1 MELFL
6 SLRVLKWVSVKFNLY
21 LLMQFSE
28 ILGQESIKKQLLKS
42 ASDNRVAHAQLF
54 IAPEGSGALP
64 LAIAYAQYLICN
76 NLSENNSAE
85 NRVCNLKFDSITH
98 PDLHFVFPTVNTEKL
113 KKAKSGDYIKLWR
126 EFILENPYGGIDEW
140 NEKLDVGNKQATI
153 RVEDASDILKTLA
166 LKAVEGKFKI
176 MLVWMAEK
184 MNTDTAN
191 KILKILEEPT
201 DKTVFILIAEKEED
215 LLQTIRSRCQVVH
228 LQKLSENNIAEGL
241 QKFKNIEVNLA
252 QKIARQS
259 QGNFAEALRILDRN
273 EEESPFET
281 WFVDWVRAAFR
292 AKKNASSIK
301 DLLIWSDTIAAIGRE
316 PQKKFLLYCISI
328 FRQALLFNYE
338 TKSLVYFESSIGF
351 KLENF
356 APFVNGNN
364 IDDIYKELSDA
375 IYHIERNGNPKI
387 ILTDL
392 SIKLTR
398 LLHRK

>member
-1 MELFL
+1 
-6 SLRVLKWVSVKFNLY
+6 
-21 LLMQFSE
+21 MQFSE
-28 ILGQESIKKQLLKS
+28 ILGQESVKKQLIKS
-42 ASDNRVAHAQLF
+42 ASDGRVAHAQLF

-76 NLSENNSAE
+76 NLGDENTGE
-85 NRVCNLKFDSITH
+85 NRVCNLKFDTITH
-98 PDLHFVFPTVNTEKL
+98 PDLHFVFPTVNTEKF
-113 KKAKSGDYIKLWR
+113 KKAKSSDFIKLWR
-126 EFILENPYGGIDEW
+126 EFILESPYGGMNEW
-140 NEKLDVGNKQATI
+140 NEKLEVGNKQATI
-153 RVEDASDILKTLA
+153 RVDDASEILKALS

-184 MNTDTAN
+184 MNTDTSN

-215 LLQTIRSRCQVVH
+215 LLQTIRSRCQVIH
-228 LQKLSENNIAEGL
+228 LQKLSENTIATGL
-241 QKFKNIEVNLA
+241 QKFRNLEINLA
-252 QKIARQS
+252 QKIAHQS
-259 QGNFAEALRILDRN
+259 QGNFAEAIRILDRN
-273 EEESPFET
+273 DEDSPFET
-281 WFVDWVRAAFR
+281 WFVDWVRAAFK

-301 DLLIWSDTIAAIGRE
+301 DLLIWSDTIAGIGRE
-316 PQKKFLLYCISI
+316 SQKKFLLYCISI

-338 TKSLVYFESSIGF
+338 TKGLVFFESSTGF

-356 APFVNGNN
+356 APFVHGNN
-364 IDDIYKELSDA
+364 IDEIYNELSDA

>member
-1 MELFL
+1 
-6 SLRVLKWVSVKFNLY
+6 
-21 LLMQFSE
+21 MQFSE
-28 ILGQESIKKQLLKS
+28 ILGQESVKKQLIKS
-42 ASDNRVAHAQLF
+42 ALDERVAHAQLF
-54 IAPEGSGALP
+54 IAPEGSGGLP

-76 NLSENNSAE
+76 NIGDENTGE

-98 PDLHFVFPTVNTEKL
+98 PDLHFVFPTVNTEKF
-113 KKAKSGDYIKLWR
+113 KKAKSGDFIKLWR
-126 EFILENPYGGIDEW
+126 EFILENPYGGMEEW

-153 RVEDASDILKTLA
+153 RVDDATEILKALS
-166 LKAVEGKFKI
+166 LKAVEGKFKV

-184 MNTDTAN
+184 MNTETSN

-201 DKTVFILIAEKEED
+201 DKTVFILVAEKEED
-215 LLQTIRSRCQVVH
+215 LLQTIRSRCQVLH
-228 LQKLSENNIAEGL
+228 LNKLSEQNITDGL
-241 QKFKNIEVNLA
+241 IQFKNIEENLA
-252 QKIARQS
+252 KKNANQS
-259 QGNFAEALRILDRN
+259 QGNFAEAIRILDRN

-281 WFVDWVRAAFR
+281 WFVNWVRAAFK
-292 AKKNASSIK
+292 AKKNANSIK
-301 DLLIWSDTIAAIGRE
+301 DLLIWSDTIAGIGRE
-316 PQKKFLLYCISI
+316 SQKKFLLYCISI

-338 TKSLVYFESSIGF
+338 TKPLVFFESSTGF

-364 IDDIYKELSDA
+364 IEEIYKELSDA

>member
-1 MELFL
+1 
-6 SLRVLKWVSVKFNLY
+6 
-21 LLMQFSE
+21 MQFSE
-28 ILGQESIKKQLLKS
+28 ILGQESVKKQLIKS
-42 ASDNRVAHAQLF
+42 ASDGRVAHAQLF

-76 NLSENNSAE
+76 NLGDENTGE
-85 NRVCNLKFDSITH
+85 NRVCNLKFDTITH
-98 PDLHFVFPTVNTEKL
+98 PDLHFVFPTVNTEKF
-113 KKAKSGDYIKLWR
+113 KKAKSSDFIKLWR
-126 EFILENPYGGIDEW
+126 EFILESPYGGMNEW
-140 NEKLDVGNKQATI
+140 NEKLEVGNKQATI
-153 RVEDASDILKTLA
+153 RVDDASEILKALS

-184 MNTDTAN
+184 MNTDTSN

-228 LQKLSENNIAEGL
+228 LKRLSENNIAVGL

-252 QKIARQS
+252 QKIAHQS
-259 QGNFAEALRILDRN
+259 QGNFAETLRILDRN

-281 WFVDWVRAAFR
+281 WFVDWVRAAFK

-301 DLLIWSDTIAAIGRE
+301 DLLIWSDTIAGIGRE
-316 PQKKFLLYCISI
+316 SQKKFLLYCISI

-338 TKSLVYFESSIGF
+338 TKGLVFFESSTGF

-356 APFVNGNN
+356 APFVHGNN
-364 IDDIYKELSDA
+364 IDEIYNELSDA

>member
-1 MELFL
+1 
-6 SLRVLKWVSVKFNLY
+6 
-21 LLMQFSE
+21 MQFSE
-28 ILGQESIKKQLLKS
+28 ILGQESVKKQLIKS
-42 ASDNRVAHAQLF
+42 ASDGRVAHAQLF

-76 NLSENNSAE
+76 NLGDENTGE
-85 NRVCNLKFDSITH
+85 NRVCNLKFDTITH
-98 PDLHFVFPTVNTEKL
+98 PDLHFVFPTVNTEKF
-113 KKAKSGDYIKLWR
+113 KKAKSSDFIKLWR
-126 EFILENPYGGIDEW
+126 EFILESPYGGMNEW
-140 NEKLDVGNKQATI
+140 NEKLEVGNKQATI
-153 RVEDASDILKTLA
+153 RVDDASEILKALS

-184 MNTDTAN
+184 MNTDTSN

-228 LQKLSENNIAEGL
+228 LKRLSENNIAVGL

-252 QKIARQS
+252 QKIAHQS
-259 QGNFAEALRILDRN
+259 QGNFAEAIRILDRN
-273 EEESPFET
+273 DEDSPFET
-281 WFVDWVRAAFR
+281 WFVDWVRAAFK

-301 DLLIWSDTIAAIGRE
+301 DLLIWSDTIAGIGRE
-316 PQKKFLLYCISI
+316 SQKKFLLYCISI

-338 TKSLVYFESSIGF
+338 TKGLVFFESSTGF

-356 APFVNGNN
+356 APFVHGNN
-364 IDDIYKELSDA
+364 IDEIYNELSDA

>member
-1 MELFL
+1 
-6 SLRVLKWVSVKFNLY
+6 
-21 LLMQFSE
+21 MQFSE
-28 ILGQESIKKQLLKS
+28 ILGQESVKKQLIKS
-42 ASDNRVAHAQLF
+42 ASDGRVAHAQLF

-76 NLSENNSAE
+76 NLGDENTGE
-85 NRVCNLKFDSITH
+85 NRVCNLKFDTITH
-98 PDLHFVFPTVNTEKL
+98 PDLHFVFPTVNTEKF
-113 KKAKSGDYIKLWR
+113 KKAKSSDFIKLWR
-126 EFILENPYGGIDEW
+126 EFILESPYGGMNEW
-140 NEKLDVGNKQATI
+140 NEKLEVGNKQATI
-153 RVEDASDILKTLA
+153 RVDDASEILKALS

-184 MNTDTAN
+184 MNTDTSN

-228 LQKLSENNIAEGL
+228 LKRLSENNIAVGL

-252 QKIARQS
+252 QKIAHQS
-259 QGNFAEALRILDRN
+259 QGNFAETLRILDRN

-281 WFVDWVRAAFR
+281 WFVDWVRAAFK

-316 PQKKFLLYCISI
+316 SQKKFLLYCISI

-338 TKSLVYFESSIGF
+338 TKKLVFFESSTGF

-364 IDDIYKELSDA
+364 IEEIYNELSNA

>member
-1 MELFL
+1 M
-6 SLRVLKWVSVKFNLY
+6 
-21 LLMQFSE
+21 
-28 ILGQESIKKQLLKS
+28 
-42 ASDNRVAHAQLF
+42 
-54 IAPEGSGALP
+54 
-64 LAIAYAQYLICN
+64 
-76 NLSENNSAE
+76 
-85 NRVCNLKFDSITH
+85 
-98 PDLHFVFPTVNTEKL
+98 HFVFPTVNTEKF
-113 KKAKSGDYIKLWR
+113 KKAKSGDFIALWR

-140 NEKLDVGNKQATI
+140 NDKLDVGNKQATI
-153 RVEDASDILKTLA
+153 RVDDASDILKALS

-184 MNTDTAN
+184 MNTETSN

-228 LQKLSENNIAEGL
+228 LNKLSEQNIAGGL
-241 QKFKNIEVNLA
+241 MQFKNLETNLA
-252 QKIARQS
+252 QKIAHQS

-281 WFVDWVRAAFR
+281 WFVDWVRAAFK

-301 DLLIWSDTIAAIGRE
+301 DLLIWSDTIAGIGRE
-316 PQKKFLLYCISI
+316 AQKKFLLYCITV

-338 TKSLVYFESSIGF
+338 AKDLVFFESNVTGF

-364 IDDIYKELSDA
+364 IEEIYNELSNG

>member
-1 MELFL
+1 
-6 SLRVLKWVSVKFNLY
+6 
-21 LLMQFSE
+21 MQFSE
-28 ILGQESIKKQLLKS
+28 ILGQESVKNQLLKS
-42 ASDNRVAHAQLF
+42 ATENRVAHAQLF
-54 IAPEGSGALP
+54 IAPEGSGGLP

-76 NLSENNSAE
+76 NLGDDNTGE
-85 NRVCNLKFDSITH
+85 NRVCNLKFDTITH

-113 KKAKSGDYIKLWR
+113 KKAKSADYIKLWR
-126 EFILENPYGGIDEW
+126 EFILENPYGGMEEW

-153 RVEDASDILKTLA
+153 RVEDATEILKA
-166 LKAVEGKFKI
+166 LSLKSVEGKFKI
-176 MLVWMAEK
+176 MMVWMAEK
-184 MNTDTAN
+184 MNTETAN

-228 LQKLSENNIAEGL
+228 LNALSEQNCADGL
-241 QKFKNIEVNLA
+241 QNFKKIEPNLA
-252 QKIARQS
+252 QKIAHQS
-259 QGNFAEALRILDRN
+259 QGNFAEALRILERN

-281 WFVDWVRAAFR
+281 WFVNWVRAAFK
-292 AKKNASSIK
+292 AKTNANSIK
-301 DLLIWSDTIAAIGRE
+301 DLLLWSDTIAGIGRE
-316 PQKKFLLYCISI
+316 SQKKFLLYCISV

-338 TKSLVYFESSIGF
+338 AKKLVYFESSTGF

-364 IDDIYKELSDA
+364 IEEIYHELSDA